1 MCQWIDVATSQ
12 YISQGQLYFFF
23 HSSLYY
29 EAKKVTVWGRTI
41 IQLWYTEREALS
53 VSSEMPKAGHVNVQ
67 NEICC
72 LLSATELIIHSYRN

>member
-1 MCQWIDVATSQ
+1 
-12 YISQGQLYFFF
+12 
-23 HSSLYY
+23 
-29 EAKKVTVWGRTI
+29 VWGRTI